1 MSQFPFI
8 SGYQVLE
15 IAGRGGMSTVYRAI
29 QLDTGREVAL
39 KLILSTKQDWLAQFG
54 KEAKIIASLEHPHIL
69 PVYDF
74 GTSGGQLYLVMRL
87 LEGGSLSDWVKENRK
102 PNPDK
107 VVEAIIS
114 MADALDFSHAQGI
127 LHRDVKPSNMLVDQN
142 GFVYLS
148 DFGLAVFPSDGEQHG
163 LGSASYISPEQAKGG
178 EIDGRADVYSL
189 SVTLFEL
196 LTGEKPYT
204 AETAVG
210 VIVKQVNEPVPYA
223 RDINPEI
230 TRSMADLIQWGMSKE
245 AEDRP
250 QSAGQFKELLQYAN
264 RNPDGLVRA
273 FQMAGSSP
281 VLTVK
286 VKPEGFVENVV
297 SADHK
302 TNNRSKMG
310 KGPIIWI
317 ALVLLLVASAAVLV
331 AIWFVYFYP
340 DVVPA
345 ISTPAPAIITQSAP
359 LQTTIPTVGNEK
371 LIYIDTFDVETPTN
385 NLEKG
390 TAFVKGALQIQPE
403 SQETLLWVPDIKS
416 DISDGLFSIDIVQ
429 SNRAENYQIGIVC
442 RRAING
448 DAFDFIGVYVEKT
461 ENIQTV
467 SSIKIQNGVQT
478 FLDTDEIPEELKI
491 TDTGSH
497 QLEIRCVKNEIEFF
511 IDDALVLSSRD
522 NDPIVGG
529 FGIFTANLTDG
540 VHVVQFDNAKIETP

>member
-250 QSAGQFKELLQYAN
+250 QSAGQFKELL
-264 RNPDGLVRA
+264 
-273 FQMAGSSP
+273 
-281 VLTVK
+281 
-286 VKPEGFVENVV
+286 
-297 SADHK
+297 
-302 TNNRSKMG
+302 
-310 KGPIIWI
+310 
-317 ALVLLLVASAAVLV
+317 
-331 AIWFVYFYP
+331 
-340 DVVPA
+340 
-345 ISTPAPAIITQSAP
+345 
-359 LQTTIPTVGNEK
+359 
-371 LIYIDTFDVETPTN
+371 
-385 NLEKG
+385 
-390 TAFVKGALQIQPE
+390 
-403 SQETLLWVPDIKS
+403 
-416 DISDGLFSIDIVQ
+416 
-429 SNRAENYQIGIVC
+429 
-442 RRAING
+442 
-448 DAFDFIGVYVEKT
+448 
-461 ENIQTV
+461 
-467 SSIKIQNGVQT
+467 
-478 FLDTDEIPEELKI
+478 
-491 TDTGSH
+491 
-497 QLEIRCVKNEIEFF
+497 
-511 IDDALVLSSRD
+511 
-522 NDPIVGG
+522 
-529 FGIFTANLTDG
+529 
-540 VHVVQFDNAKIETP
+540 